1 MEDFFKKIMG
11 KGLTKKDI
19 REKRNKVLNS
29 VEWTKTEQCTV
40 SLKTVKQLV
49 KEINKEF
56 FNNLLDLPKVKL
68 GYLIE
73 NESIVAFYHSINNT
87 IYVNCKAINETSKLL
102 EKFSSLNIDKQNLNL
117 DLQDNILQAVC
128 YVIEHELCHLVLFKY
143 FPEVS
148 KKEIAH
154 GRTFI
159 KLVKH
164 LFGHNWGDFA
174 VIHIGQYI
182 ESGFRKK
189 KFFELLNH
197 PPHNFDDEYRE
208 KVYSILWKATTLSNF
223 YKLFF
228 TK

>member
-1 MEDFFKKIMG
+1 MERLFKKSME
-11 KGLTKKDI
+11 KALSKKEI
-19 REKRNKVLNS
+19 REKRNKVLNH
-29 VEWTKTEQCTV
+29 VEWTQTEECTV

-56 FNNLLDLPKVKL
+56 FNNLLDLPKVKQ
-68 GYLIE
+68 GYLVE
-73 NESIVAFYHSINNT
+73 NPSIMAFYHNNDKT
-87 IYVNCKAINETSKLL
+87 IYVNCKAIDKTGKLL
-102 EKFSSLNIDKQNLNL
+102 KKFSNLNIDKQNLEL

-143 FPEVS
+143 FPEVL
-148 KKEIAH
+148 KKEITH
-154 GRTFI
+154 GRTFR

-174 VIHIGQYI
+174 FVHIGAYI
-182 ESGFRKK
+182 ISGFRKK
-189 KFFELLNH
+189 KFFELLND
-197 PPHNFDDEYRE
+197 PYNFDDEYRE
-208 KVYSILWKATTLSNF
+208 KVYNILLKATTLSNF